1 MTIFRKILATTAM
14 RRLSLILLCV
24 PLILCSCTVQTYR
37 YFADKARE
45 GESIYIP
52 DETEKH
58 GGVLFY
64 RVDGKTY
71 VRGIRCRTMAKST
84 RYSED
89 YLPFSEIRI
98 REEHFAIDD
107 ATQKSVY
114 GEVKLQRFPNGR
126 RYWEKTDSPWLDS
139 LPDYARPFR
148 SSDNLLGFESG
159 KVVGVVDSE
168 ETRPMR
174 ATSKALYYYPLAAV
188 TFTAVDVPL
197 TLAGNAVLVCGGAVF
212 LTAAGFES
220 MFYGV
225 CSVGERC
232 IDAFTSEETSPS
244 PSSGD

>member
-1 MTIFRKILATTAM
+1 MHTTRRFLPSIAMHCFFRL
-14 RRLSLILLCV
+14 LLCLTLV
-24 PLILCSCTVQTYR
+24 FCSCTVQTYR

-71 VRGIRCRTMAKST
+71 VRGIRSRTMAKST
-84 RYSED
+84 RYAED

-139 LPDYARPFR
+139 LPDNARSFR

-220 MFYGV
+220 LFYGV
-225 CSVGERC
+225 CSVGEFC
-232 IDAFTSEETSPS
+232 KDAFATEEEE
-244 PSSGD
+244 

>member
-1 MTIFRKILATTAM
+1 M
-14 RRLSLILLCV
+14 C
-24 PLILCSCTVQTYR
+24 
-37 YFADKARE
+37 
-45 GESIYIP
+45 G
-52 DETEKH
+52 
-58 GGVLFY
+58 
-64 RVDGKTY
+64 
-71 VRGIRCRTMAKST
+71 GIRSRTMAKST
-84 RYSED
+84 RYAED

-139 LPDYARPFR
+139 LPDYARSFR

-220 MFYGV
+220 LFYGV
-225 CSVGERC
+225 CSVGEFC
-232 IDAFTSEETSPS
+232 KDAFATEEEE
-244 PSSGD
+244 